1 MAIPNTTPLTAPVA
15 PLNEADNYASHLER
29 FQEGGYRS
37 VADLTARDAIPTN
50 RRKEHMLVYVVSNDT
65 VYTLSGGVTNGDWAE
80 QDLINKT
87 LLDQIER
94 NSYTGWIQPPNF
106 AVNGGDNTK
115 FDVTV
120 AGTGIVMDF
129 TDPSNPVKTVVTLGT
144 QTGIPATLLGS
155 VTQTFIVVNSAGT
168 IEQLNSIPDDET
180 GDLKLVCGNFT
191 HGDGASPPNDILDF
205 YTNTPFTSYA
215 NDSVMRAFLSSLGG
229 INIDGLEFSGATG
242 VGNEIKLAHT
252 AGRGI
257 RIGGNSDTDDNI
269 PHRITASAEAIS
281 GFVLQV
287 HEDLS
292 GTFITTTNDPEI
304 SSTQYRD
311 PTTGNLVAMTSNYFQ
326 IMRIFFFYGSN
337 STLVYFGNAEYSTKD
352 LAIQGINTET
362 FNENFNTKQSVFRGY
377 LIIQEGCTD
386 LSDIGQAEFRIAGG
400 IRPFGN
406 TPGSTQ
412 IVTLQKSYENST
424 ANPEIELN
432 LVNGGV
438 TLRTPSGS
446 DDLVSLEV
454 QKNSGSTSFSVDG
467 EGTTI
472 ANSYDNPILFSDD
485 FEAGDF
491 ATGGWV
497 TVNDSPNVWIVNG
510 TDALTGSFSAYISNN
525 STNNQ
530 YTNTTSAVS
539 HIYKDIVIPSEIG
552 NLIIEFDMQCA
563 GENDAGLTQWDYGK
577 TFLTDTTF
585 TPVAGTEP
593 TVSGTVRQI
602 GRYKYVDSP
611 TTEHVVIAINEN
623 DLANVVGTT
632 QRLIFTWKND
642 SSIGVNPPFN
652 IDNVVVRAGDLK
664 DYILSEFE
672 VRMDFDTQSSNT
684 GVETTI
690 TWDNER
696 QDRGSEITTTT
707 FTASRSGSHLF
718 TGNLHFQLNT
728 GGTAQIRLYRG
739 STLIASGSDSISSS
753 GTVYPSLS
761 KTIYLNKGDTIQVRG
776 FQASGSS
783 ATIQLG
789 SNFSGVYLGV

>member
-1 MAIPNTTPLTAPVA
+1 MSIINTTPLTAPIA
-15 PLNEADNYASHLER
+15 PLNEGDNYASHLER

-50 RRKEHMLVYVVSNDT
+50 RRKENMLVYVVSSDT
-65 VYTLSGGVTNGDWAE
+65 IYTLSGGVTNGDWSE

-106 AVNGGDNTK
+106 AVNVGDNTK

-120 AGTGIVMDF
+120 AGVGIIMNF
-129 TDPSNPVKTVVTLGT
+129 TDPSNPIKTIVILGQ

-168 IEQLNSIPDDET
+168 IEQLNSIPNDQD

-191 HGDGASPPNDILDF
+191 HTDGASPPNDILDF
-205 YTNTPFTSYA
+205 YTNTPFTSYS

-257 RIGGNSDTDDNI
+257 RIGGNSDIDDNI
-269 PHRITASAEAIS
+269 PHRISSAAEAIS

-287 HEDLS
+287 YEDLS
-292 GTFITTTNDPEI
+292 GTFITSTNDPEI

-311 PTTGNLVAMTSNYFQ
+311 PTTGNLVAMTPNFFQ

-337 STLVYFGNAEYSTKD
+337 STLVYYGNDEYNTKD

-377 LIIQEGCTD
+377 LIIQKDCTD
-386 LSDIGQAEFRIAGG
+386 LSDPAQAEFRIAGG

-438 TLRTPSGS
+438 TLRTPPGS
-446 DDLVSLEV
+446 NNLVSLDI
-454 QKNSGSTSFSVDG
+454 QKSSGDTTFSVNG
-467 EGTTI
+467 EGKAI
-472 ANSYDNPILFSDD
+472 ANSYNNPVLFSDD
-485 FEAGDF
+485 FESGDF
-491 ATGGWV
+491 VTGGWV
-497 TVNDSPNVWIVNG
+497 TVNDSPNVWIVG
-510 TDALTGSFSAYISNN
+510 SADALSGSFGAYISDNSINAQYNN
-525 STNNQ
+525 
-530 YTNTTSAVS
+530 NTSVVS
-539 HIYKDIVIPSEIG
+539 HLYKDVVIPSEIE
-552 NLIIEFDMQCA
+552 NLIIEFDIQCA
-563 GENDAGLTQWDYGK
+563 GENDSGSTQWDYGK

-593 TVSGTVRQI
+593 TISGTVRQI
-602 GRYKYVDSP
+602 GRFKYVDSP
-611 TTEHVVIAINEN
+611 TTEHVVISINKT
-623 DLANVVGTT
+623 DLANVIGTT

-642 SSIGVNPPFN
+642 SSIGANPSFN
-652 IDNVVVRAGDLK
+652 IDNVVIRGGDLK
-664 DYILSEFE
+664 DYTLSEFE
-672 VRMDFDTQSSNT
+672 TRIDFSSQTSNS

-690 TWDNER
+690 SWNNER
-696 QDRGSEITTTT
+696 QDRGAEMSTTT
-707 FTASRSGSHLF
+707 FTATRSGSYLF
-718 TGNLHFQLNT
+718 TSNLNFQLNT
-728 GGTAQIRLYRG
+728 GGVAQIRLYQN
-739 STLIASGSDSISSS
+739 STLITTGSDSISAS
-753 GTVYPSLS
+753 GTVYPNIS
-761 KTIYLNKGDTIQVRG
+761 KTIYLNKGDTVQARA

-783 ATIQLG
+783 ASILAG
-789 SNFSGVYLGV
+789 SNFSGIYLGE